1 MILYV
6 MNVHRLEKNQE
17 QGGGKQ
23 SPPGPS
29 PGHALPQEGK
39 DPSHCFG
46 GNDDHQS
53 HVLFQSYSLKSS
65 YPKEHLKNSKH
76 PFFV

>member
-6 MNVHRLEKNQE
+6 MNVHHPEKTQE

-46 GNDDHQS
+46 GMMITRVMFYFNPI
-53 HVLFQSYSLKSS
+53 V
-65 YPKEHLKNSKH
+65 
-76 PFFV
+76 